1 MPKQYCK
8 VKKNQVGQLM
18 YYCNHVFITPS
29 SRKEIISCLCALL
42 IKKGKGEMM
51 KQIEQI
57 FPVTGRT
64 HCAAVPLYAAWKKK
78 ANLQRGEGEAA
89 AKEIS

>member
-1 MPKQYCK
+1 MDSEQTWMPKQHCK
-8 VKKNQVGQLM
+8 MKKNPVGRLM
-18 YYCNHVFITPS
+18 YYYNHVLITPS
-29 SRKEIISCLCALL
+29 SRKEIISSLCAFL
-42 IKKGKGEMM
+42 IKKGKGKMM

-78 ANLQRGEGEAA
+78 ANL
-89 AKEIS
+89 

>member
-1 MPKQYCK
+1 
-8 VKKNQVGQLM
+8 M
-18 YYCNHVFITPS
+18 YYCNHVLVTPS
-29 SRKEIISCLCALL
+29 SRKEIISSLCAFL
-42 IKKGKGEMM
+42 IKKGKGKMM

-57 FPVTGRT
+57 SPVTGRT

-78 ANLQRGEGEAA
+78 ANLRRGGGGEAA